1 MIFASSSRLKAFNNS
16 RMKTAIDEKHMPET
30 LPFEMEEQAG
40 RNPFMIAIAALAG
53 AYFIWAAL
61 HPDEWRMI
69 DGVNLLI
76 HEAGH
81 IFFMPFGEF
90 LMIAGGSLL
99 QVIIPLVFAGYFYYH
114 GKAYSC
120 ALVLLWV
127 GESLLNVSVYAGD
140 SVLMQLPLLG
150 GNDSIHD
157 WNYMLDRL
165 GLLDHTQGIARAIR
179 LSGSLTIICATLWAL
194 ASTRRQ
200 APGADL

>member
-1 MIFASSSRLKAFNNS
+1 
-16 RMKTAIDEKHMPET
+16 MPEAFPSEADQLT
-30 LPFEMEEQAG
+30 EGGG
-40 RNPFMIAIAALAG
+40 RDPLMLAIASLAG
-53 AYFIWAAL
+53 AYFLWAAL
-61 HPDEWRMI
+61 YPAEWRLI

-81 IFFMPFGEF
+81 ILFMPFGEF

-99 QVIIPLVFAGYFYYH
+99 QVIMPLVFAGYFYFH

-120 ALVLLWV
+120 ALILLWV

-165 GLLDHTQGIARAIR
+165 GMLDHTQAIARVIR
-179 LSGSLTIICATLWAL
+179 LSGSLTIMCATLWAL
-194 ASTRRQ
+194 ASARRQ
-200 APGADL
+200 APGADF